1 MLYRALLLVS
11 LLCTSAAH
19 AQESPNGIPVE
30 ARVHPGAELVS
41 IGLWLSSS
49 YATPM
54 DSQYKSDVWAHF
66 GPHADHPGLDSLRT
80 ARMYPDFT
88 EVGLLLD
95 GFPDA

>member
-1 MLYRALLLVS
+1 MTFRILLLAC
-11 LLCTSAAH
+11 LLCVSSVH

-66 GPHADHPGLDSLRT
+66 G
-80 ARMYPDFT
+80 
-88 EVGLLLD
+88 
-95 GFPDA
+95 